1 MRAASSRSSSS
12 IGRSDSVSSSSPGVS
27 FCLAA
32 SSMAPVALLVSFRPR
47 SSSTSSSLFLYLVW
61 STLIILFR
69 IVAPPRLSTARSVLR
84 WSSYLRNAKP
94 FDFPVSLS
102 RIRLTN
108 VGSPNCENIV
118 MMSPSDSSKGSPP
131 I

>member
-1 MRAASSRSSSS
+1 
-12 IGRSDSVSSSSPGVS
+12 V
-27 FCLAA
+27 
-32 SSMAPVALLVSFRPR
+32 VSFRLAPLSTSPAVLPVSSQPWLFSG
-47 SSSTSSSLFLYLVW
+47 SSSFFLYLVW

-102 RIRLTN
+102 RMRLT
-108 VGSPNCENIV
+108 
-118 MMSPSDSSKGSPP
+118 
-131 I
+131 